1 MAEPLLFFTASTFC
15 FQGEAFM
22 WRSMTVAFVLA
33 ATCLLNAVP
42 AHAQR
47 WGRGATP
54 RSGVCFYEDINY
66 GGRYFCADAG
76 TSTPQVS
83 SGDNDE
89 ISSIRLFGNAAATVF
104 RDPNFRGQ
112 SKGIDFNR
120 SELLADGFNDPD
132 SS

>member
-1 MAEPLLFFTASTFC
+1 MAEPLLFFIASTFC

-33 ATCLLNAVP
+33 AAFLLNAVP

-66 GGRYFCADAG
+66 GGRHFCADAG
-76 TSTPQVS
+76 AATPPVS
-83 SGDNDE
+83 SRHNH
-89 ISSIRLFGNAAATVF
+89 GNAAVRPVGDALPQRF
-104 RDPNFRGQ
+104 SGPKLR
-112 SKGIDFNR
+112 
-120 SELLADGFNDPD
+120 
-132 SS
+132 